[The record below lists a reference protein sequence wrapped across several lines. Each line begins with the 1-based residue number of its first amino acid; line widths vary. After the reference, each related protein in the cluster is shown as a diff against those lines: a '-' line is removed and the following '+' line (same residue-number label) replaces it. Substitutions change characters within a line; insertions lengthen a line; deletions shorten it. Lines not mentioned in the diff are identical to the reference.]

1 MPVAQSATALDWV
14 SAIGGAVGTVGAI
27 AAVITAIW
35 VARCDTVFQRSERAD
50 RDAAQARLVST
61 TVRREDGRWW
71 VRTTNDSTAP
81 VFRCDVV
88 ELRSPL
94 GVHRLEAVPGSP
106 VELRRLEPDQSVDRT
121 VRDDGDLSDGV
132 VVLQFVDA
140 AGLRWRRDGDAPPRR
155 LV

>member
-1 MPVAQSATALDWV
+1 M
-14 SAIGGAVGTVGAI
+14 
-27 AAVITAIW
+27 
-35 VARCDTVFQRSERAD
+35 
-50 RDAAQARLVST
+50 
-61 TVRREDGRWW
+61 
-71 VRTTNDSTAP
+71 RTTNDCTAP

-106 VELRRLEPDQSVDRT
+106 VELRRLEPDQSVDRA